1 MTDWKAEHDH
11 ELALRREWSER
22 AQKAEEGLAYVN
34 KCLDKSV
41 ELQSHYARLLN
52 EYDGGKRM
60 TFRNGDAWMIRLRQ
74 LEK

>member
-1 MTDWKAEHDH
+1 MTEASIHDLTH
-11 ELALRREWSER
+11 PGWRDEEIARLR
-22 AQKAEEGLAYVN
+22 EGLAYVN

-74 LEK
+74 LKR